1 MKRNTSVT
9 LRALWAKPA
18 QGAGCDEPAF
28 RAGSPARAPVSLRPA
43 SAPALVWLALL
54 LAAPALLPAQVRQA
68 PTIKIKSPKEPRLE
82 KFKGQVVN
90 FTPVAI
96 TVHDLNDFTLVR
108 TFRFNPE
115 LERKLERRYVENGDK
130 VTVYYLKGGDTA
142 VKLKG
147 KIRLQGSPYV
157 KPRR

>member
-1 MKRNTSVT
+1 M
-9 LRALWAKPA
+9 
-18 QGAGCDEPAF
+18 
-28 RAGSPARAPVSLRPA
+28 
-43 SAPALVWLALL
+43 ALL
-54 LAAPALLPAQVRQA
+54 LAAPVLLPAQVGQA
-68 PTIKIKSPKEPRLE
+68 PTIKIKSPKKSGLE
-82 KFKGQVVN
+82 KFKGQVMN

-96 TVHDLNDFTLVR
+96 TVHDLNNFALVR

-115 LERKLERRYVENGDK
+115 LERKLENRSMENGDK

-147 KIRLQGSPYV
+147 KIRRQSSLYV